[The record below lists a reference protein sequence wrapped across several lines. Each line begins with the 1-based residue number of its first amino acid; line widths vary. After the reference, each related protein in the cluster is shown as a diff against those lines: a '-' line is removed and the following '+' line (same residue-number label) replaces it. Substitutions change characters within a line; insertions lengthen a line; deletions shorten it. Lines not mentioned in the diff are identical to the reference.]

1 MSSKRVA
8 VLGVECYAGNLQ
20 TAGDLVAARALSGMG
35 GFACMA
41 NVHVL
46 VSACHD
52 EHLRRALGTAYAVFP
67 DGEPVA
73 WVQRRAGHVSSRI
86 AGPDLMPYVIERG
99 QELMLRHFLFGST
112 NEVLRRLQQNIES
125 RYPNARI
132 AGAYSPSR
140 EEIEEEGST
149 LSDRIKPYEA
159 HVIWCAFGAPRQELW
174 MSKHASKL
182 SPSVLVGVGAAF
194 DFLAES
200 KVRAP
205 IWMQRAGLEWLHRL
219 GQEPSRLATRYL
231 RTNGEF
237 IVRAVADLA
246 RR

>member
-1 MSSKRVA
+1 
-8 VLGVECYAGNLQ
+8 
-20 TAGDLVAARALSGMG
+20 
-35 GFACMA
+35 MA

-52 EHLRRALGTAYAVFP
+52 EQLRRALATAHAVFP

-73 WVQRRAGHVSSRI
+73 WVQRRIGHVSSRI

-99 QELMLRHFLFGST
+99 QDLKLRHFLLGST
-112 NEVLRRLQQNIES
+112 NDVLRRLQQSLDS
-125 RYPNARI
+125 RYPTALI
-132 AGAYSPSR
+132 VGAYSPSR
-140 EEIEEEGST
+140 DEIETEGT
-149 LSDRIKPYEA
+149 TVADRIKSCEA
-159 HVIWCAFGAPRQELW
+159 DVIWCAFGAPRQELW
-174 MSKHASKL
+174 MAEHASKL
-182 SPSVLVGVGAAF
+182 SSSVLVGVGAAF
-194 DFLAES
+194 DFLAGT
-200 KVRAP
+200 KARAP